1 MCFDEITQLQQP
13 IFHNIMKV
21 STLKV
26 IPKKVK
32 SIVIRNLHHEKSA
45 NYLSRTRTNLVA
57 RWNSIYLSPSGW
69 FEIQRHFVKAG
80 AQINPTHAP
89 HRLCGKLRDHQGD
102 KRPLF
107 PVICLGFLH
116 LAKSNSTKLP
126 PTNPALCA
134 N

>member
-1 MCFDEITQLQQP
+1 M
-13 IFHNIMKV
+13 

-32 SIVIRNLHHEKSA
+32 SIVIINLHHEKSA
-45 NYLSRTRTNLVA
+45 NYLSRSRTNLEA
-57 RWNSIYLSPSGW
+57 RWNSICISPSGW
-69 FEIQRHFVKAG
+69 FEIQRHCVKAG
-80 AQINPTHAP
+80 AQINLTHAP
-89 HRLCGKLRDHQGD
+89 RRLCGKLRDHHGD
-102 KRPLF
+102 KRLF
-107 PVICLGFLH
+107 PVICLGFLN